1 MIVERMQVSK
11 NQDMTDSRSRA
22 EKRARKRAKEIRD
35 FVGHLGSYLSV
46 IFVLLVINLLTSPDS
61 LWFYWPML
69 GWGIAVAIHAI
80 NTFGPGHFFDD
91 AWEER
96 HVRRTLAKQQAESA
110 VPNNSPT
117 DIDDE
122 MRQVIDRASGL
133 VDTMRASARR
143 VPDSDVRR
151 RALDA
156 CAASDQALAA
166 IMEHPEE
173 LPLAR
178 DFVNR
183 FLEPATT
190 VMSDYSRLA
199 NRNVP
204 SARATLTQVEQQ
216 DLPLITRKANELY
229 DRLHRGTLIDLEVA
243 REMLT
248 LDIPD
253 AHREELSQSGE

>member
-1 MIVERMQVSK
+1 MSDIQ
-11 NQDMTDSRSRA
+11 SRA
-22 EKRARKRAKEIRD
+22 EKKARKRAKDLRA
-35 FVGHLGSYLSV
+35 FMQHLGTFIVVGL
-46 IFVLLVINLLTSPDS
+46 FFLTINLLTDRHN

-69 GWGIAVAIHAI
+69 PWGVGLAIHGWSVLW
-80 NTFGPGHFFDD
+80 NDRLFGDS
-91 AWEER
+91 WEER
-96 HVRRTLAKQQAESA
+96 HVERTLSRQQVKAAPATGSSGTGDDMREM
-110 VPNNSPT
+110 T
-117 DIDDE
+117 DQAG
-122 MRQVIDRASGL
+122 RL
-133 VDTMRASARR
+133 VDSMRASARAI
-143 VPDSDVRR
+143 PDADVRR
-151 RALDA
+151 KALDA

-183 FLEPATT
+183 FLEPAST
-190 VMSDYSRLA
+190 VVTDYSRLA

-204 SARATLTQVEQQ
+204 SARPTLAKVEQH

-248 LDIPD
+248 LDVPD
-253 AHREELSQSGE
+253 AHSDELPDRSV

>member
-1 MIVERMQVSK
+1 MSK
-11 NQDMTDSRSRA
+11 KWTMTESRDNA
-22 EKRARKRAKEIRD
+22 EKNARKRAKEIRS
-35 FVGHLGSYLSV
+35 FMGHLGSYLSV
-46 IFVLLVINLLTSPDS
+46 ILFLLIINLLTSPRD
-61 LWFYWPML
+61 LWFYWPAL
-69 GWGIAVAIHAI
+69 GWGVAIAI
-80 NTFGPGHFFDD
+80 HGISTFGPGSFFDD

-96 HVRRTLAKQQAESA
+96 HVEKTLARKQAEPAAPGRTS
-110 VPNNSPT
+110 T
-117 DIDDE
+117 DAGDE
-122 MRQVIDRASGL
+122 MRLVTDQASGL

-143 VPDSDVRR
+143 IPDPDVRR
-151 RALDA
+151 QALDA

-183 FLEPATT
+183 FLEPAST

-199 NRNVP
+199 SRNVP
-204 SARATLTQVEQQ
+204 SARATLAKVEQQ

-248 LDIPD
+248 RDIPD
-253 AHREELSQSGE
+253 ANVEGLSNPGN